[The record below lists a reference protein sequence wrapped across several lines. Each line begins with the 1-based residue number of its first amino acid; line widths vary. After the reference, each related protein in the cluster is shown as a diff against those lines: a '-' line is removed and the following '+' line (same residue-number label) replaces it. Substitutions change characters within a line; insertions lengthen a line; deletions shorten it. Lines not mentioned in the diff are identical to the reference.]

1 MLYRLAM
8 QSHDSRSSNCLLHDL
23 SLAPHTVSD
32 WQKIWQN
39 PNYCPG
45 LSIGLKIFTFEVNS
59 WVWGYA
65 CNTNLIYNASSSH
78 QELVWFHL
86 LATLFGG
93 SGALHLRWNQPGLE
107 GLPCFGWTK
116 AESSKCSTKSI
127 IQLPRSATRCKWFG
141 LEVENPLDLQ
151 TLMLVKM
158 LRLAR
163 LARLIRTLRFAI
175 FWSLACM
182 VKTCVNLVNR
192 LTIDSSIVIR
202 HRSWKWIS
210 PISPALS
217 RWAEA
222 HGARGD

>member
-1 MLYRLAM
+1 MIYRLVM

-45 LSIGLKIFTFEVNS
+45 LSIGLKIFTFEVANS

-127 IQLPRSATRCKWFG
+127 IQLPRSATRCKWNCG
-141 LEVENPLDLQ
+141 
-151 TLMLVKM
+151 
-158 LRLAR
+158 RLSVQDCSPSHGSVWR
-163 LARLIRTLRFAI
+163 WRILWICRHSCWWRCWDWLA
-175 FWSLACM
+175 WP
-182 VKTCVNLVNR
+182 
-192 LTIDSSIVIR
+192 DSSGLCASLYFEAWLAWLTCGFR
-202 HRSWKWIS
+202 QSTDHRFID
-210 PISPALS
+210 
-217 RWAEA
+217 
-222 HGARGD
+222 HGNGPN